1 MQQVSSERF
10 CGRTFNGDEVD
21 QIKEIVSTC
30 NGISRTELANTVCEL
45 FDWKRPTGRLKTVEC
60 RQFLE
65 HLAAQG
71 ILDLPDRKAG
81 RPKGVKVTVKRTDK
95 AQAPGIIT
103 GNVNEFCPLRLRKVT
118 SKAQRDLWYE
128 YVDRYHYLGYQLPF
142 GAQLRYFIKAGN
154 GNNDILGCF
163 QFSQSG
169 LEDGSHGTDGLVGP
183 MSNERSI
190 YKRSLITAG
199 FSFFLGLRSK
209 ILPVRFLRWRPR
221 PFRMIGNAATGIVR
235 FLWKHWLIKNDL
247 KALAIRRPT
256 GYIWERQQAAGGWT
270 VSNQQQGAAVK
281 DIYVYP
287 LTSRFR
293 QELVGIVKGGVPWDL
308 QLALLNRI
316 QQEKFRHMIHD
327 EVDKWVDQIIDEVFE
342 DGKQPTVMELSQLF
356 SETKQKFFG
365 ACFQALD

>member
-10 CGRTFNGDEVD
+10 CGRTFNGDQID

-81 RPKGVKVTVKRTDK
+81 RPKGVKLTVKRTDK

-103 GNVNEFCPLRLRKVT
+103 GDVNDFCPVKLRKVT

-142 GAQLRYFIKAGN
+142 GAQLRYFIEAGN
-154 GNNDILGCF
+154 GKNLILGCL
-163 QFSQSG
+163 QFSS
-169 LEDGSHGTDGLVGP
+169 P
-183 MSNERSI
+183 AWKMAARERWIGWSDEQRQRNLQKI
-190 YKRSLITAG
+190 VNNSR
-199 FSFFLGLRSK
+199 FL
-209 ILPVRFLRWRPR
+209 ILPWVK
-221 PFRMIGNAATGIVR
+221 V
-235 FLWKHWLIKNDL
+235 KNL
-247 KALAIRRPT
+247 ASSVLALAIRSICKDWQSCYGYRPVVMETLVDKSRFAGTCYKAANFIYVGTTT
-256 GYIWERQQAAGGWT
+256 GRGRMDREHARQGQ
-270 VSNQQQGAAVK
+270 SPK

-287 LTSRFR
+287 LSARFR
-293 QELVGIVKGGVPWDL
+293 QELSGL
-308 QLALLNRI
+308 
-316 QQEKFRHMIHD
+316 
-327 EVDKWVDQIIDEVFE
+327 
-342 DGKQPTVMELSQLF
+342 
-356 SETKQKFFG
+356 
-365 ACFQALD
+365 